1 VDLDMLSPL
10 TLAFAAVISTAAA
23 FPADGFVIGRDGSVE
38 VGPFWYMT
46 TCGQYAR
53 DRRLPPNVGEHASDR
68 SYVAGWLSAYN
79 ALVSGRNIGG
89 GDARLDDVLL
99 WLDGYCLK
107 SPFETIQNGL
117 IEFSYQV
124 APTLPRN

>member
-1 VDLDMLSPL
+1 MLFPL
-10 TLAFAAVISTAAA
+10 TLAFAAVIGTAVA
-23 FPADGFVIGRDGSVE
+23 FPATGFVIGRDGSVE

-46 TCGQYAR
+46 TCGQYVR
-53 DRRLPPNVGEHASDR
+53 DRRLPLTSASMR
-68 SYVAGWLSAYN
+68 LTEVMLQGWLSAYN

-89 GDARLDDVLL
+89 GDARLDDALL

-107 SPFETIQNGL
+107 SPFETIQDGL
-117 IEFSYQV
+117 IEFSYHV